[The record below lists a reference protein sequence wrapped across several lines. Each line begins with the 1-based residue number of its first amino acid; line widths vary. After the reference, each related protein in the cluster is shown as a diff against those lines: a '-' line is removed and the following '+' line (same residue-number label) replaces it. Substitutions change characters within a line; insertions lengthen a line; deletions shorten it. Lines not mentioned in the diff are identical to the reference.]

1 MILRWRRRN
10 IAERAV
16 WVGLVHTP
24 SQIIRGVQRNA
35 CRAYHKH
42 HVVNIWID
50 ESDVYQPNIL
60 MKIAVSADLRTFA
73 TAMPILPATFTPEKR
88 DALEAVE
95 GWFEALPYALCL
107 GSSNVPKYRWIL
119 FRFIQCPKISL
130 NFISSFIFQ
139 NSNNIFSTKN
149 SFLKLI
155 VGA

>member
-1 MILRWRRRN
+1 
-10 IAERAV
+10 
-16 WVGLVHTP
+16 
-24 SQIIRGVQRNA
+24 
-35 CRAYHKH
+35 
-42 HVVNIWID
+42 
-50 ESDVYQPNIL
+50 
-60 MKIAVSADLRTFA
+60 
-73 TAMPILPATFTPEKR
+73 MPILPATFTPEKR